1 MCLYNLNKI
10 TICLQNKITSAGND
24 IKNSLENLFLI
35 NVLIIRLQENWCI
48 MTMIY
53 SCRWYCLLNLTCI
66 IFSFQIIGR
75 FKVEYYKFSS
85 WFHIETCIDFTK
97 LTFENKQIYKSLFDN
112 VTCGKE
118 NMELRYSIRRNLYNI
133 SIHLHCNNT
142 SEVHNVTRSTDG
154 KVELYC
160 GKPYFLFHFPCLNK
174 RNNNDLTL
182 QQWRDPTSKL
192 QVFFCVS
199 WDGFGCVNNLR
210 LLQVYFLFPFDLLC

>member
-1 MCLYNLNKI
+1 MI
-10 TICLQNKITSAGND
+10 
-24 IKNSLENLFLI
+24 LFI
-35 NVLIIRLQENWCI
+35 EFN
-48 MTMIY
+48 MHHF
-53 SCRWYCLLNLTCI
+53 
-66 IFSFQIIGR
+66 FSFQIIGR

-192 QVFFCVS
+192 QVFVCVS
-199 WDGFGCVNNLR
+199 WDGFGCVKNLR